1 MGSKWE
7 DKWGVFSK
15 CEKKVSYRVT
25 VTLSPIK
32 PTIRQPEFW
41 HVAPPKHPENS
52 LRAKKRFAEGENP
65 YDLLFF
71 FVTLHR
77 ESEELNTHAFKR
89 S

>member
-41 HVAPPKHPENS
+41 PLTTPETP
-52 LRAKKRFAEGENP
+52 RKFAEGEKT
-65 YDLLFF
+65 
-71 FVTLHR
+71 VR
-77 ESEELNTHAFKR
+77 
-89 S
+89 

>member
-32 PTIRQPEFW
+32 PTIIQPEFW
-41 HVAPPKHPENS
+41 HVDHPRNTPKI
-52 LRAKKRFAEGENP
+52 R
-65 YDLLFF
+65 
-71 FVTLHR
+71 
-77 ESEELNTHAFKR
+77 
-89 S
+89 